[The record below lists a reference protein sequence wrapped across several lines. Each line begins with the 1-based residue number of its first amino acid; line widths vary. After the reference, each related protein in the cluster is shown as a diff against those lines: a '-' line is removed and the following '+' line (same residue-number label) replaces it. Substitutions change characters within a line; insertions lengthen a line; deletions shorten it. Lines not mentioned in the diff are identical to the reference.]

1 MSTTHPPTPCLTVA
15 HSNHL
20 FFLSTLYSCTH
31 PPTQKHRAED
41 GQTAYY
47 KRAVKYLEEFRAAHL
62 QAERSVSS
70 LPTHPPTS
78 SSTHLL
84 IYPTTRPPL
93 HPSIHPPTHPPTYQ
107 SIHPPTHPPTH
118 PPIHPPT
125 HPPTLPYSPA
135 HEFNSLLHKIKMGPG
150 EGGRGGGNA
159 FWQKVNEAGVTLLEV
174 GGWVGGWV
182 GGLI

>member
-107 SIHPPTHPPTH
+107 SIHPPTHLLIHPSTH
-118 PPIHPPT
+118 PLT
-125 HPPTLPYSPA
+125 HPLSPIVRRTSSTPSSTRSRWA
-135 HEFNSLLHKIKMGPG
+135 REKEEEEEETRF
-150 EGGRGGGNA
+150 GRR
-159 FWQKVNEAGVTLLEV
+159 
-174 GGWVGGWV
+174 
-182 GGLI
+182 